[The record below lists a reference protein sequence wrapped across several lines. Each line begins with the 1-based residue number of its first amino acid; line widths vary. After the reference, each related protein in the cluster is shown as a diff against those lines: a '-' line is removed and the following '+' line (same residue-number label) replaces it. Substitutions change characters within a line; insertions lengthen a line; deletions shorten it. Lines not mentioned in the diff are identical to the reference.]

1 MAFKRSGVRLPLA
14 PLNYHIDIARL
25 FLVNISQLFKRAL
38 RGSTGEARPHQTT
51 LIQAAKTFG
60 GGASARNARKRG
72 GQAVRFRMCWLSMAA
87 RPLTALGF
95 FMHETEPRS
104 LDSSTEL

>member
-1 MAFKRSGVRLPLA
+1 VIFLGCLSGR
-14 PLNYHIDIARL
+14 
-25 FLVNISQLFKRAL
+25 
-38 RGSTGEARPHQTT
+38 TGEARPHQTT
-51 LIQAAKTFG
+51 LIQPAKTFG